1 MKRKYKISKKLLLN
15 YYNILGIDVNK
26 LDASQLE
33 TENGTLEDFTPS
45 EIYYLPESSR
55 ILNQY
60 LLDIIYKMCNEF
72 SEDNRELQAQY
83 YEAISGILNT
93 TTSLNLLEPDSTDEH
108 LLFERLN
115 VIILLTLKSFQSFD
129 VTHVIALWEHI
140 FNSDY
145 NAALQYINT
154 DFYVGSFLYLAM
166 NPNSD
171 IEDYKMFKPGTSL
184 IDINTL
190 KKLVL
195 SNIHKNDEFKG
206 SSIPFIRCPHPNSQK
221 I

>member
-1 MKRKYKISKKLLLN
+1 MTMKRKYKISKRLLLN

-93 TTSLNLLEPDSTDEH
+93 TTSLKT
-108 LLFERLN
+108 
-115 VIILLTLKSFQSFD
+115 
-129 VTHVIALWEHI
+129 
-140 FNSDY
+140 
-145 NAALQYINT
+145 
-154 DFYVGSFLYLAM
+154 
-166 NPNSD
+166 
-171 IEDYKMFKPGTSL
+171 
-184 IDINTL
+184 
-190 KKLVL
+190 
-195 SNIHKNDEFKG
+195 
-206 SSIPFIRCPHPNSQK
+206 
-221 I
+221 